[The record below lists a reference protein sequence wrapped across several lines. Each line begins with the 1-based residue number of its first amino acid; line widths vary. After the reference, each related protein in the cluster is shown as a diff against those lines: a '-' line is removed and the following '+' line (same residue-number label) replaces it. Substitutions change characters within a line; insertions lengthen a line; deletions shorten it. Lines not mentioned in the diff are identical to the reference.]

1 MKAQTAPVTASL
13 EEMES
18 QLQTLQRERV
28 NIEDRLDTLRRRKTE
43 KEQEARPLK
52 KQLVD
57 GDKSA
62 SAKLDRIDAEIRDI
76 VRSEDTLREAEA
88 FFAPKIIALQKQVN
102 ETKRI
107 RQDEEKSQRFD
118 ADCDALAKAT
128 EEFLAAHAVATEKL
142 AEMFLAAGRLL
153 AEWGTRRGFG
163 LRASHAEAD
172 FEPSPRAANGRMEK
186 TANGLACDARF
197 YRSRN
202 APAGS
207 SSFGQW
213 SQQVTTPK
221 ITRRKTKMLRVSEYD
236 TDARRFD
243 DRPSLDPRLPAAKA
257 ALGAA
262 REKLRRCELELAAIE
277 PLKRNRARPL
287 SMMR

>member
-1 MKAQTAPVTASL
+1 MKAQTAPVMASL

-18 QLQTLQRERV
+18 QLQTLQKERV
-28 NIEDRLDTLRRRKTE
+28 NIEERLDTLRRRKTE

-102 ETKRI
+102 ETRRI

-118 ADCDALAKAT
+118 ADCDAMAKTT

-153 AEWGTRRGFG
+153 SEWGQEGASAYERLTLKRTSNPVHALQMAGWKEPRTGVLATRDFIVRGM
-163 LRASHAEAD
+163 L
-172 FEPSPRAANGRMEK
+172 P
-186 TANGLACDARF
+186 
-197 YRSRN
+197 
-202 APAGS
+202 PA
-207 SSFGQW
+207 
-213 SQQVTTPK
+213 V
-221 ITRRKTKMLRVSEYD
+221 RVSGNGH
-236 TDARRFD
+236 
-243 DRPSLDPRLPAAKA
+243 SK
-257 ALGAA
+257 
-262 REKLRRCELELAAIE
+262 
-277 PLKRNRARPL
+277 
-287 SMMR
+287 